1 MDDDGAFLIYRIQ
14 ICGGFYGKWRRAF
27 ECRERSIQRME
38 MKKLGFGTMRL
49 PLVNPE
55 DKADIDIRQVCRMVD
70 LFLERG
76 FTYFDTAYMYHLYA
90 SETAVRKALVERHLR
105 ESFVLADK
113 LPLSHLK
120 EKEDMARIFDEQ
132 LVKCGVEYFD
142 YYLLHNVFQASY
154 ETAKRLDAFGFAR
167 EKLEEG
173 KIRHLGFSYH
183 ADAELLEEILKAH
196 PEVEFVQLQLNYLDW
211 ESPYIQSR
219 RCYEV
224 CRRYGKDVIVMEP
237 VKGGTLADVP
247 EDAKALFKEHRPE
260 MSPASW
266 AVRFAAG
273 KEGVIMVLSGMSD
286 EAQLLDNTSYMQDFK
301 PLDETEEQVI
311 RQVTDILNS
320 SIAVGCTGCRY
331 CVEGCP
337 KQIAIPEYFSL
348 YNQYRQFGDKSNAKG
363 YYPNYTARHG
373 AAADCIS
380 CKKCEHICPQHLPI
394 AALMKDVSAVFDA

>member
-14 ICGGFYGKWRRAF
+14 TCGGFYGKWRRAF

-90 SETAVRKALVERHLR
+90 SETAVRKALGERHPR

-247 EDAKALFKEHRPE
+247 EAAKALFKERRPE

-373 AAADCIS
+373 AAADCIG
-380 CKKCEHICPQHLPI
+380 CKKCENICPQHLPI